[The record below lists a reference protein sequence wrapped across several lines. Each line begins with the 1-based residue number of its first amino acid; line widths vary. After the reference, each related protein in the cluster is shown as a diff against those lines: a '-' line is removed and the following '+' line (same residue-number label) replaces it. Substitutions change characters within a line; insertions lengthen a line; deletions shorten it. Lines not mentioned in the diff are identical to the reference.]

1 MNVMNENAGIQG
13 VNLSELGLHSP
24 VKIEKEETQ
33 KNEFLQLFVAQL
45 KNQNPLEP
53 QNGADFLAQLA
64 QFSTVEGI
72 KNMESSFNKIADTLN
87 SNQALQA
94 SSLVG
99 KKVHVRTDAGILM
112 SGQALSGAI
121 DVPVPVG
128 DLALEIRDET
138 GNLIR
143 TFHINGRDKG
153 EMNFIWDGLDENGMA
168 VPSGVYQFIAKATI
182 DGKGTQLDTYIASNV
197 DSVTVNKNGL
207 PPTLNVSGYGKISMN
222 DIKTIS

>member
-1 MNVMNENAGIQG
+1 MSDNAGIQG

-24 VKIEKEETQ
+24 VKIEKEEAQ

-72 KNMESSFNKIADTLN
+72 KNMESAFNKIADSLN

-112 SGQALSGAI
+112 PGDRVSGAI
-121 DVPVPVG
+121 DIPVAVG
-128 DLALEIRDET
+128 DLTLEIRDEV
-138 GNLIR
+138 GNLVR
-143 TFHINGRDKG
+143 SFHINGRDKG
-153 EMNFIWDGLDENGMA
+153 ELAFVWDGLDEQGQA
-168 VPSGVYQFIAKATI
+168 VAPGVYQFMAKATI

-197 DSVTVNKNGL
+197 DSVTVNKNGQA
-207 PPTLNVSGYGKISMN
+207 PTLNIFGYGKVSLN